1 MRETE
6 RGRGERQRHRER
18 ETERERGGREREG
31 GREGERN
38 TERESGR
45 ESGINYNFCPGCP
58 QEPAPPVHHS
68 PATTQSSNTMQI
80 RSTGVEASPCSKS
93 KEAGTPHC
101 PKISF
106 DECFVTSGKHSFSK
120 ESLRPPRCGASVALE
135 SQQCLD
141 ELWSGSRNKHGPRE
155 SSLNGPLTGL

>member
-1 MRETE
+1 MNERDRE
-6 RGRGERQRHRER
+6 GERER
-18 ETERERGGREREG
+18 DRDTEREKQREREG
-31 GREGERN
+31 EGERGREGVRN

-106 DECFVTSGKHSFSK
+106 DECFVTSGKTQLLK
-120 ESLRPPRCGASVALE
+120 GKPEAPRCGASVALE

-155 SSLNGPLTGL
+155 IIS